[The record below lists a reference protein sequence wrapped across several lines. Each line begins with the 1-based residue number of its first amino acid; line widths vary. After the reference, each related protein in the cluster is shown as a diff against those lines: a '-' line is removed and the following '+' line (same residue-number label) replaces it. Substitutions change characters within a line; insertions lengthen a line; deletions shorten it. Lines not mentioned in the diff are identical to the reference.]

1 MLFDHSFKQ
10 LADLAEH
17 LKPCDNSN
25 EEHGTDGEEDG
36 VPSIDLVLDEE
47 FAKERKE
54 GEGGK
59 CVCEQL
65 VHQSDKL

>member
-1 MLFDHSFKQ
+1 MLFDHSFKE

-17 LKPCDNSN
+17 LKPGDNN
-25 EEHGTDGEEDG
+25 EVHDTDGEEDE
-36 VPSIDLVLDEE
+36 VPSFDLVLDEK